1 MPVKCSMQFQVLDG
15 HHVYKST
22 SHRKKNFFPFYTY
35 LLTFI
40 NSQTN
45 RETKHTQS
53 CWFIVTSLLL
63 HPDPKYSRY
72 HVKLYKMRLYQNI
85 RKILDILIPI
95 MARNSDASGNEF
107 INWVLKSTE
116 LDTKVTMVCLFHS
129 WNSYIIRKYLVA
141 TLSTFRYSY
150 L

>member
-1 MPVKCSMQFQVLDG
+1 MEVILPVKSCMQFQVLDG

-85 RKILDILIPI
+85 RKILDVWKPI
-95 MARNSDASGNEF
+95 MARYLNISKSISIWRIIRLHANKYSNYYASGNEF
-107 INWVLKSTE
+107 INRVL
-116 LDTKVTMVCLFHS
+116 
-129 WNSYIIRKYLVA
+129 
-141 TLSTFRYSY
+141 
-150 L
+150 